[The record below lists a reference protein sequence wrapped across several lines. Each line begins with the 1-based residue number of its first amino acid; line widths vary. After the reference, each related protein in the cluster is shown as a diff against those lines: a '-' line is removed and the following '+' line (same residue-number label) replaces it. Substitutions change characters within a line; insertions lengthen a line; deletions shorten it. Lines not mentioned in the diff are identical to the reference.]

1 MVEWRSVEGP
11 SGVLEAVT
19 PDARRKATLA
29 EAVRIRVVRNF
40 EEFLAIADRWHALLK
55 ETASDSVFLTW
66 EWLYTWSRHYLEEGQ
81 LWIVLVFKNDE
92 LIGIAPFC
100 ARPRVTGMMTIRE
113 MRFLGS
119 EDVGSTH
126 LDFIVRRKHKETV
139 LRAIYRHLH
148 EEAAGAWDLLTLSE
162 LPAESSSIDL
172 WELMVGEAGRVMEV
186 AGMTVEPFI
195 DLRDG
200 LEHFLTSLS
209 GNERSNLRRKQR
221 RLEGLGSVTYERMS
235 SSQDVDRAMDV
246 LIQLHQMRWKERGA
260 AGVFGDYRRR
270 VFHRDI
276 ARAFSEKGWLR
287 LDFLLLSGEP
297 IAGVYGYA
305 YRNRYSFYLPGLNP
319 MVAAR
324 SSPGILLLFRC
335 VEEAV
340 REGDQEF
347 NLLKGAADYK
357 IAWATGLRRCV
368 TLQYYNRHLRS
379 AAVKALESGKSM
391 IKMLVR

>member
-1 MVEWRSVEGP
+1 MVEWRSAEGP

-100 ARPRVTGMMTIRE
+100 VRPRVTGMMTIRE

-119 EDVGSTH
+119 EGVGSTH

-148 EEAAGAWDLLTLSE
+148 DEAAGAWDLLTLSE

-186 AGMTVEPFI
+186 AGLTVEPFI

-221 RLEGLGSVTYERMS
+221 RL
-235 SSQDVDRAMDV
+235 DRAMDV

-276 ARAFSEKGWLR
+276 ARAFSDKGWLR

-335 VEEAV
+335 VEAAV
-340 REGDQEF
+340 REGNQEF

-391 IKMLVR
+391 IKMLVQ